1 MKDKGIY
8 SFSTCWNIKKHPS
21 SGRELIEE
29 IKELGFH
36 YVELNYN
43 IKQEH
48 LETIEP
54 MIEQGEIGI
63 SSVHNVFPHIA
74 DKDYDTDSVMLGF
87 DDPDKR
93 RRSVELL
100 KQSIDYA
107 HRYGA
112 KAVVVHP
119 GEVPFAYN
127 IDEELK
133 RLYREHGKDSEP
145 YRALWREMLEQ
156 RQEGN
161 PIYTKRIVES
171 LDQVSEYIARKGYS
185 IAIGIETRS
194 RCYQMP
200 SLQEAKNIC
209 ERLMGSPVHLWYD
222 IGHAMMMDRMGLYDN
237 MKELQEVEK
246 YIYGVHI
253 HETLELSDHWCPYV
267 HSKEHYF
274 DHFLKVIDQAPVKV
288 YELKAACQPAEIDE
302 SHDLII
308 GKIAALRGSAE
319 HQKN

>member
-1 MKDKGIY
+1 
-8 SFSTCWNIKKHPS
+8 
-21 SGRELIEE
+21 
-29 IKELGFH
+29 
-36 YVELNYN
+36 
-43 IKQEH
+43 
-48 LETIEP
+48 
-54 MIEQGEIGI
+54 
-63 SSVHNVFPHIA
+63 
-74 DKDYDTDSVMLGF
+74 MLGF

-100 KQSIDYA
+100 IQSIDYA

-133 RLYREHGKDSEP
+133 RLYRETARTPSLTGLCGRKCWSS
-145 YRALWREMLEQ
+145 AKKAS
-156 RQEGN
+156 

-209 ERLMGSPVHLWYD
+209 ERLMGSPVYLWYD

-237 MKELQEVEK
+237 LKELQDVEK

-274 DHFLKVIDQAPVKV
+274 DHFL
-288 YELKAACQPAEIDE
+288 
-302 SHDLII
+302 
-308 GKIAALRGSAE
+308 R
-319 HQKN
+319 